1 MMNVIAMYLRLS
13 NEDEGSKEE
22 SNSIGNQRI
31 LIKEYIRKHFGAS
44 QYSVKEYCD
53 DGYSGTNFER
63 PGIKELLE
71 DVKKQ
76 RIQCIVV
83 KDLSRF
89 CRDYIEL
96 GTYLNQIFPFM
107 GVRFIAI
114 NDNYDSDSHE
124 GNTIEMDTAF
134 KTLVYD
140 LYSKDLSIKM
150 KAVYQSKCENG
161 EYIFGQTPYGYVKS
175 KEERNQ
181 ILIREEEA
189 EVIREIFMMKAAGE
203 SNKKIA
209 RYLQERNIPT
219 WTQLRRKTN
228 NSDKVISWNPSSITR
243 IVSNRV
249 YLGEMIYG
257 KRSTNIAGNSS
268 IIRHPQEEWKVIKNH
283 HEAIVSEELFEQANK
298 MLHGPKKRDTSKK
311 KHVLVGKMICGGCGY
326 ALSFKPKA
334 SYCKYS
340 CFECSRH
347 SLLKIPECCTHFKA
361 DILEEIVLKR
371 LNQELMIWGD
381 SYQQA
386 GNMEAHYESVLRSL
400 KEELRINKLELESV
414 QAAKK
419 SLYESY
425 ALSDMTA
432 EEYKEQSGSLTRQVE
447 SLQEKLGELQE
458 KISAIE
464 QEYDVKKEDMKKI
477 IRYSHMEELTEEIV
491 DTFIKRIYLYHDKSV
506 EIEWTFGERIL

>member
-1 MMNVIAMYLRLS
+1 MNVIAMYLRLS
-13 NEDEGSKEE
+13 SEDEGYKEE
-22 SNSIGNQRI
+22 SNSIRNQRN
-31 LIKEYIRKHFGAS
+31 LIKEYIKEHFNSS

-89 CRDYIEL
+89 GRDYIEL

-114 NDNYDSDSHE
+114 NDNYDSNAHE

-140 LYSKDLSIKM
+140 LYSKDTSIKL
-150 KAVYQSKCENG
+150 KAAYQNKCENG
-161 EYIFGQTPYGYVKS
+161 EYVFGQTPYGYVKS
-175 KEERNQ
+175 KEEKNK
-181 ILIREEEA
+181 ILIQEEEA
-189 EVIREIFMMKAAGE
+189 EVIREIFRMKAAGE
-203 SNKKIA
+203 SNIKIVK
-209 RYLQERNIPT
+209 YLQERQIPT
-219 WTQLRRKTN
+219 WTQLRRKKN
-228 NSDKVISWNPSSITR
+228 NNERTIVWNQSAVTR

-257 KRSTNIAGNSS
+257 KTSSNIAGSHS
-268 IIRHPQEEWKVIKNH
+268 VIRHPKKEWKTYQNH
-283 HEAIVSEELFEQANK
+283 HEPIVSEELFAQANR
-298 MLHGPKKRDTSKK
+298 MLQGSKK
-311 KHVLVGKMICGGCGY
+311 SSISKRKHVLVGKMICGGCGY
-326 ALSFKPKA
+326 ALSFKSKA
-334 SYCKYS
+334 SYCR
-340 CFECSRH
+340 CNRFECSRH

-371 LNQELMIWGD
+371 LNQELMVRGN

-386 GNMEAHYESVLRSL
+386 GNMEAHYEGVLRSL
-400 KEELRINKLELESV
+400 KEELRNNKLELESV
-414 QAAKK
+414 QVAKK
-419 SLYESY
+419 RLYERY
-425 ALSDMTA
+425 ALSNMTA
-432 EEYKEQSGSLTRQVE
+432 DEYKEQSSNLTVQAE
-447 SLQEKLGELQE
+447 NLLEKLTELQE
-458 KISAIE
+458 KINAVE
-464 QEYDVKKEDMKKI
+464 QEYDVKKEDMKKV

-491 DTFIKRIYLYHDKSV
+491 DTFIKRIYLYHDKRV
-506 EIEWTFGERIL
+506 EIEWTFGEG

>member
-1 MMNVIAMYLRLS
+1 
-13 NEDEGSKEE
+13 
-22 SNSIGNQRI
+22 
-31 LIKEYIRKHFGAS
+31 
-44 QYSVKEYCD
+44 
-53 DGYSGTNFER
+53 
-63 PGIKELLE
+63 
-71 DVKKQ
+71 
-76 RIQCIVV
+76 
-83 KDLSRF
+83 
-89 CRDYIEL
+89 
-96 GTYLNQIFPFM
+96 
-107 GVRFIAI
+107 
-114 NDNYDSDSHE
+114 
-124 GNTIEMDTAF
+124 MDT
-134 KTLVYD
+134 V
-140 LYSKDLSIKM
+140 
-150 KAVYQSKCENG
+150 
-161 EYIFGQTPYGYVKS
+161 
-175 KEERNQ
+175 
-181 ILIREEEA
+181 
-189 EVIREIFMMKAAGE
+189 
-203 SNKKIA
+203 
-209 RYLQERNIPT
+209 
-219 WTQLRRKTN
+219 KTN

-340 CFECSRH
+340 RFECSRH

-400 KEELRINKLELESV
+400 KDELRDNKLEIENV

-432 EEYKEQSGSLTRQVE
+432 EEYKEQSSSLTMQLE

-458 KISAIE
+458 KISVVE

-491 DTFIKRIYLYHDKSV
+491 DTFIKKIYLYHDKSV
-506 EIEWTFGERIL
+506 EIEWMFGEKI